1 MKNLTKKAILTTA
14 LTAGIATSAQA
25 EVNAYYFDESTK
37 GATLHSEFKK
47 GDFNPY
53 WFQEKEVSVYAYE
66 ANSKDIQFHREFK
79 EGDFNPYWFQEDGE
93 QMIAQDETNTKN
105 TKVN

>member
-1 MKNLTKKAILTTA
+1 MRKLTKKAVLATA
-14 LTAGIATSAQA
+14 LLTGITTHSLA

-66 ANSKDIQFHREFK
+66 TNSRDIQFHREFK
-79 EGDFNPYWFQEDGE
+79 KGDFNPYWFQEDGE
-93 QMIAQDETNTKN
+93 QMIAQDATNTKN
-105 TKVN
+105 TEVN